1 MQPPSEQ
8 QITLDPERALL
19 HVVDVA
25 AAMTVAI
32 LHIFNDV
39 DGVFVPKD
47 RERTCIH
54 RIVCRARDLRLA
66 IADYHEVLD
75 DPADHGHGDYPF

>member
-1 MQPPSEQ
+1 MVAPSEQ

-39 DGVFVPKD
+39 DGVDAPKD
-47 RERTCIH
+47 RERYCIH

-66 IADYHEVLD
+66 IADYHETLD
-75 DPADHGHGDYPF
+75 DPADHEHGDYPF

>member
-1 MQPPSEQ
+1 MVAPSEQ
-8 QITLDPERALL
+8 EITLDPERALL

-32 LHIFNDV
+32 LHIFNDI
-39 DGVFVPKD
+39 DGGGVPKD
-47 RERTCIH
+47 RERYGIH

-66 IADYHEVLD
+66 IADYHETLD
-75 DPADHGHGDYPF
+75 HPDEHDYPF

>member
-75 DPADHGHGDYPF
+75 DPADHEHGDYPF

>member
-1 MQPPSEQ
+1 MQPPNDEE
-8 QITLDPERALL
+8 ITLDPERALL

-39 DGVFVPKD
+39 DGVGLPRD
-47 RERTCIH
+47 RGIH
-54 RIVCRARDLRLA
+54 RIHRIICRARDLRA
-66 IADYHEVLD
+66 CIADYHEYLD
-75 DPADHGHGDYPF
+75 DPDEHEHGDYPF